1 MSHQIHTT
9 EAIVLDQKDFGEAN
23 RWCFLLTPDFG
34 LVVARAQ
41 GVRELKSK
49 LNGHLSLFVHAQI
62 TLVRGRE
69 YWRLIGA
76 EETPQAETFLRSS
89 EKIPRPFGK
98 FPLAPLR
105 AQARVAG
112 LLRRLLPEAGADPEL
127 FSLVKQGFNKIAAIP
142 GDSKIIH
149 LEEVLLVWHILRLLG
164 HIEYPNKEVKRLET
178 GQVSDEQLLNLTT
191 EINRALS
198 HTQL

>member
-49 LNGHLSLFVHAQI
+49 LNGHLSLFGLAQI

-76 EETPQAETFLRSS
+76 EEFFVPKSNLELV
-89 EKIPRPFGK
+89 
-98 FPLAPLR
+98 
-105 AQARVAG
+105 ARVSS

-127 FSLVKQGFNKIAAIP
+127 FSLIKQGFSKIAA
-142 GDSKIIH
+142 GTTDSKTLH

-164 HIEYPNKEVKRLET
+164 HIDYPNREVESLEA
-178 GQVSDEQLLNLTT
+178 GQVSDQRVAALTA
-191 EINRALS
+191 EINQALS
-198 HTQL
+198 HSQL